1 MGEWQ
6 RETNICTQ
14 HTHSL
19 FALNGN
25 CFIAY
30 KKCFAYV
37 FYSFFSCF
45 LWLIFRSKNRLIL
58 INPRGFLVCA
68 HFYSLH
74 FVCTQFFL
82 LVPLSRSSE
91 RICKSSS
98 VDSSYRW
105 REWERRRK
113 KEGTSFLNGTT
124 QYICLHVAKKKK
136 LIWISE
142 ASQLLLGRFDFIE
155 RINLINISM
164 QIALYINN
172 DSITLAW
179 KWVLHLI
186 RLATLNCC
194 S

>member
-1 MGEWQ
+1 MFC
-6 RETNICTQ
+6 I
-14 HTHSL
+14 
-19 FALNGN
+19 
-25 CFIAY
+25 
-30 KKCFAYV
+30 
-37 FYSFFSCF
+37 CF
-45 LWLIFRSKNRLIL
+45 LFFFFMLLMDNFSKQEPPHLDKSTW
-58 INPRGFLVCA
+58 FLVCA

-155 RINLINISM
+155 RINVINISM

-172 DSITLAW
+172 DSMTLAW
-179 KWVLHLI
+179 NWVLHLI